1 MGGLIDQLI
10 AWMEQLP
17 GALVYVVI
25 GVMAGLENIVPPVP
39 ADVVALTGG
48 FLAGRGVTNVWM
60 SFLVVWGANVGTAL
74 LTYWIGRRYGTAF
87 FEGRLGRMILHPG
100 QMTKLAA
107 LYAKHGGKVI
117 FFSRY
122 LPGFRAVV
130 PIFAGTSGMG
140 LARTAVPI
148 MLASGLW
155 YGLIVYLGA
164 TAGRNWEQIRAQVEA
179 SGRWLGIVAVILFA
193 AVAWWWWK
201 TRDKHHHA
209 HGTEHHGTEDSAG
222 DSAA

>member
-1 MGGLIDQLI
+1 MGGLIDRLI
-10 AWMEQLP
+10 AWMESLP
-17 GALVYVVI
+17 EALVYVVI

-48 FLAGRGVTNVWM
+48 FLAGRGVTNAWI
-60 SFLVVWGANVGTAL
+60 SFLVVWGANVGTAM
-74 LTYWIGRRYGTAF
+74 LTYWVGRRYGTRF
-87 FEGRLGRMILHPG
+87 FQGRLGRMILQPG
-100 QMTKLAA
+100 QMSRLAA

-130 PIFAGTSGMG
+130 PIFAGTSGMTVG
-140 LARTAVPI
+140 RTAFPI
-148 MLASGLW
+148 ALASALW

-179 SGRWLGIVAVILFA
+179 SGRWLGLAAAILFL
-193 AVAWWWWK
+193 AVGVWWWK
-201 TRDKHHHA
+201 TRGKEEMIEEIDELA
-209 HGTEHHGTEDSAG
+209 E
-222 DSAA
+222 